1 MELAIFV
8 TTQEVSIG
16 FVSHENGL
24 RTLINL
30 TCFHYLILSSLACL
44 VLAWVLSLTLKEYLS
59 YLASRFPIINP
70 WIIV

>member
-8 TTQEVSIG
+8 TTQEVSMRIG

-59 YLASRFPIINP
+59 
-70 WIIV
+70 